1 MKKYG
6 TYFFIAILMMVM
18 VPMTV
23 LGVTEADSPVSVQ
36 IGEIEKPNPKPEP
49 NPKPKPPVDVYK
61 PAPPKDGG
69 GRLPQTGE
77 MIQTLIFLLIGVSV
91 ILIVIGLIVMKQI
104 FGRDFDEFEDVATL

>member
-1 MKKYG
+1 MKKYV

-36 IGEIEKPNPKPEP
+36 IGEIEKSNPKPES
-49 NPKPKPPVDVYK
+49 PVDVYK
-61 PAPPKDGG
+61 PVPPKDGG

-77 MIQTLIFLLIGVSV
+77 MIQTLIFLLIGVST
-91 ILIVIGLIVMKQI
+91 ILVVIGLIVIKQI